1 MRISD
6 WSSDVCS
13 SDLDAL
19 ATAIGIKAIIKSI
32 KQLDVRMAIGLGEIS
47 YVAKRVTESNGSA
60 FVFSGEKFERLKKEK
75 ISLALQSAH
84 PQFDRDL
91 NLYIKFAMLAVD
103 RWTKNSA
110 AMVKL
115 EQDHPQ
121 NSQKEIGERIEIK
134 KNKVCIS
141 NLRENKYNN

>member
-75 ISLALQSAH
+75 ISRSEERRVGKECVSTCRYRWSQY
-84 PQFDRDL
+84 QKKKKIR
-91 NLYIKFAMLAVD
+91 NIK
-103 RWTKNSA
+103 TIN
-110 AMVKL
+110 
-115 EQDHPQ
+115 E
-121 NSQKEIGERIEIK
+121 
-134 KNKVCIS
+134 
-141 NLRENKYNN
+141 